1 MIQTRLLLRGNKLR
15 NGIKSQQIRRYY
27 ATFFTLFILVGILL
41 ISSLNTSAIDIDI
54 KVAFEKRQYNVHY
67 NGTYLSNVSI
77 QGNVSCEISGV
88 GETFQYVTVVLYA
101 DDKYG
106 WDPGVGPSAMEF
118 YSSGKKS
125 INVSFNVDPRT
136 LNHTV
141 NNFLIH
147 GQYYIEPSYPWH
159 DRSTGD
165 IRSGAIDVKLIK
177 KVSIEDIDPEFDS
190 TGNSGGFF
198 LKGVLFFVITILLIL
213 APVIIIT
220 LIIYFKKFK

>member
-1 MIQTRLLLRGNKLR
+1 MIQTGLLLKWHT
-15 NGIKSQQIRRYY
+15 IKSEIKPKTIRRYY
-27 ATFFTLFILVGILL
+27 KIIFTLFLL
-41 ISSLNTSAIDIDI
+41 IGSLIISSFNANAIDIDI
-54 KVAFEKRQYNVHY
+54 KVAFEKNEYKIHY
-67 NGTYLSNVSI
+67 NGTYLSNVSV
-77 QGNVSCEISGV
+77 QGNVTCEISGV

-106 WDPGVGPSAMEF
+106 WDPGVAPSAMEF

-177 KVSIEDIDPEFDS
+177 KVSIQDIDTEFDS

-198 LKGVLFFVITILLIL
+198 LKGVLFFVIIILIIL